1 MEDKT
6 LAMELLT
13 DLKAVNKRQF
23 IVNITM
29 AVLWFSSIV
38 CIVGIFVWYINQF
51 DYYTEKTTLDG
62 NGINNYI
69 GNDGDINN
77 GDKSNENSQDTLQE
91 KQEEN

>member
-13 DLKAVNKRQF
+13 DLKATNKRQF
-23 IVNITM
+23 IVIITIL
-29 AVLWFSSIV
+29 VLWFSTV
-38 CIVGIFVWYINQF
+38 CLFVWYINQF
-51 DYYTEKTTLDG
+51 DYYTEKTTLGG

-69 GNDGDINN
+69 GKDGDINN
-77 GDKSNENSQDTLQE
+77 GDKSSENSQDTLQE